1 MTSAGTYKFQIQE
14 TPGTD
19 LGYTYD
25 DAVWTLTVPV
35 VDKGG
40 KLVVEGATYQGNN
53 DADEADDAAVFEN
66 TYSYVASIKINKEVL
81 KGDAEYDTDD
91 TFYAGIFRKVDSTGD
106 TVGGQGDDAQGTGG
120 EAENISYELVKDVVV
135 DGQTVESGVVRLA
148 NNDSVEVFVPLGGED
163 QTDAVTYYV
172 FETDTDGHPLVS
184 FDADGNVV
192 YNQPSVY
199 EISSESRGEDGR
211 VNSQG
216 AVYVTAE
223 LAVGGKY
230 YLHEARAPEGYVQAA
245 DIPFTVEDGEPVTLI
260 MEDALQAE
268 VLGQIQVTKRLSS
281 IDETTF
287 ESTDLVAEDAVFY
300 VGLFTDAQGEHPY
313 GDDHIRE
320 IHVRNASSATVTY
333 DDLPAGTYYVFET
346 RQDGS
351 VIPYGEMQNADAAGS
366 STFICSG
373 DGSDGGVRTI
383 TLDLDDG
390 RTEGSTELNNT
401 YYGGLPDGFSYQGE
415 ISITKSIIRDGAPA
429 DSNDTFY
436 AGVFT
441 SETATVPYKVVTL
454 TNNGTVNVEVPL
466 GGETGMDAITY
477 YIYETDANG
486 NKVDKNAFAYSVS
499 GEGAVALNADST
511 TGSRTIVNTMSSDS
525 GSTRM
530 IRPTDETDRQKSRDK
545 NKTENAVGTDRR
557 TRSTKTGD
565 DNRSACISCSL
576 AQLRPVF

>member
-1 MTSAGTYKFQIQE
+1 M
-14 TPGTD
+14 
-19 LGYTYD
+19 
-25 DAVWTLTVPV
+25 
-35 VDKGG
+35 
-40 KLVVEGATYQGNN
+40 
-53 DADEADDAAVFEN
+53 
-66 TYSYVASIKINKEVL
+66 
-81 KGDAEYDTDD
+81 
-91 TFYAGIFRKVDSTGD
+91 
-106 TVGGQGDDAQGTGG
+106 
-120 EAENISYELVKDVVV
+120 KDVVV